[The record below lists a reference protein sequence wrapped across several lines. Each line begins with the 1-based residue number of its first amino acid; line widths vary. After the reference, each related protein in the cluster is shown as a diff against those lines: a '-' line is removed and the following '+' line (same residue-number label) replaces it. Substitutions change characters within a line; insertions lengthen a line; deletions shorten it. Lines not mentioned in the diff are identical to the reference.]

1 MPITFDRNVCCDLN
15 ETVKREW
22 LVTNGLGGYAA
33 GTVAGV
39 LTRLQH
45 GLLVAAPPEA
55 STPQLLL
62 AKIDEE
68 VLFDERTY
76 YLGTNEYR
84 DGTLNPAGFV
94 HLETFRL
101 EEGFP
106 VFTYH
111 LGGLKGI
118 MLEKRIWMPYGQN
131 TTCIQYRVLRTAT
144 DEGFVY
150 KKAGLQ
156 PAYGN
161 LRYQE
166 FAHNAPHALTLTL
179 LPFAT
184 HRPHMVALQH
194 NDQRQFSVQIRR
206 AEDFI
211 DGDEIGPEV
220 AITGCTLH
228 MQDGTTDSFP
238 YHILALAHQD
248 SHATFLPTGIWYWN
262 FLRRYEAST
271 GSPAT
276 DDLYLPGVLRAT
288 LWPGEDAALTLI
300 VTAEP
305 IPSHARSL
313 DELRRSYPQNVTRQQ
328 QLFSHAL
335 QPERYFGDGGEAVHA
350 HHLHALPLPT
360 TPDPVMGGEEYLRQ
374 LLQAADRFLIRPHYS
389 RTEHIGDQQ
398 FFASQ
403 TERIS
408 LLLSNYYQMA
418 PSTRDMLIALPGLL
432 LITGRNDDAQTML
445 HALFRLFKGGL
456 LPDRIPQAGGSCN
469 DSDYNNADAGLWFFY
484 ALDAYL
490 RTSRNWTVLDEFYHR
505 LTDCIECYIQGTS
518 NGIRLDSDDG
528 LLIASQPGKALTWM
542 NALADGIPVTPRS
555 GKPVEINALWYHA
568 LSLMHEWSQRLE
580 QHGQLRHNAT
590 FYKLRYERLLAR
602 CRESFQ
608 QRFWYTNGD
617 YLYDV
622 IDGSDGHDPS
632 LRPNQLLALAFRYPL
647 LNRTLHQRV
656 LDVVTEHLLTPYG
669 LRTLSP
675 RAPAYRSRLGQ
686 PPAEYARTLHQGCVW
701 TWLLEP
707 YITTLLTVHKN
718 PVSRNSCQNDPLCQE
733 YLWRKGLQL
742 LEPAKE
748 LFSQGLLG
756 MHAGVFDGDPPYRPS
771 HHSHF
776 QASAT
781 GTAALLRCYEMLSR
795 IRTSHSEYALTY

>member
-1 MPITFDRNVCCDLN
+1 MPIIFDRNVCCDLN
-15 ETVKREW
+15 ETIKREW

-45 GLLVAAPPEA
+45 GLLVVAPPEV

-131 TTCIQYRVLRTAT
+131 TTCIQYRVLRTAN

-150 KKAGLQ
+150 KKVGLQ
-156 PAYGN
+156 PTYGS

-184 HRPHMVALQH
+184 HRPHTTALQH
-194 NDQRQFSVQIRR
+194 DEQRQFSIQVRC

-211 DGDEIGPEV
+211 DADAMGTKA

-228 MQDGTTDSFP
+228 MQDEATETFP

-248 SHATFLPTGIWYWN
+248 SHATFLPAGIWYWN
-262 FLRRYEAST
+262 FLRRHEASA

-300 VTAEP
+300 VTTEKL
-305 IPSHARSL
+305 PSHYRSL
-313 DELRRSYPQNVTRQQ
+313 EKLRRSYPQNVERQRRI
-328 QLFSHAL
+328 FSHAL
-335 QPERYFGDGGEAVHA
+335 EPERYFGEGGEAVHA
-350 HHLHALPLPT
+350 QQLRVLPLLT
-360 TPDPVMGGEEYLRQ
+360 TPDPVTGGEEYLRQ
-374 LLQAADRFLIRPHYS
+374 LLQAANRFLIRPHYP
-389 RTEHIGDQQ
+389 RPEHIDNQPFLMG
-398 FFASQ
+398 Q

-408 LLLSNYYQMA
+408 LLLSNYYQMT
-418 PSTRDMLIALPGLL
+418 PTTRDMLIALPGLL
-432 LITGRNDDAQTML
+432 LVTGRNDDAQTVL
-445 HALFRLFKGGL
+445 RTLFRLFRGGL
-456 LPDRIPQAGGSCN
+456 LPDRFPP
-469 DSDYNNADAGLWFFY
+469 SDHRLSDDDYSNADAGLWFFY

-490 RTSRNWTVLDEFYHR
+490 RASRNWSLLEEFYHR
-505 LTDCIECYIQGTS
+505 LADCIECYTRGTS
-518 NGIRLDSDDG
+518 NGIYLDPDDG

-542 NALADGIPVTPRS
+542 NALVDGIPVTPRA

-568 LSLMHEWSQRLE
+568 LSLMHEWSQRIG
-580 QHGQLRHNAT
+580 QHGQLRHNAF
-590 FYKLRYERLLAR
+590 FYKHGRLLER
-602 CRESFQ
+602 CRASFE
-608 QRFWYTNGD
+608 QRFWHTNGG

-622 IDGSDGHDPS
+622 VDGPS
-632 LRPNQLLALAFRYPL
+632 GNDASIRPNQLFAFAFRYPV
-647 LNRTLHQRV
+647 LNPSFHQRI

-675 RAPAYRSRLGQ
+675 HDQAYRSRLEQ
-686 PPAEYARTLHQGCVW
+686 TPDEHARTLHQGSTW
-701 TWLLEP
+701 IWLLEP
-707 YITTLLTVHKN
+707 YITTLLTTH
-718 PVSRNSCQNDPLCQE
+718 RNSVSHNSSQNDPLCQE
-733 YLWRKGLQL
+733 YLWRKGLQM
-742 LEPAKE
+742 LEPTKE

-756 MHAGVFDGDPPYRPS
+756 MNAGIFDGDSPHRPS
-771 HHSHF
+771 RHSHF

-781 GTAALLRCYEMLSR
+781 GTAALLRCYEMLSH
-795 IRTSHSEYALTY
+795 IRTAYPEYALTY